1 MMQLASFFLGA
12 AFGISMLS
20 FIEVLILIRNTQQV
34 TAQSIRH
41 MVFDLVTALIVLALV
56 IQLQ

>member
-20 FIEVLILIRNTQQV
+20 FIEILVLIRNTQQV
-34 TAQSIRH
+34 TAQSVRH
-41 MVFDLVTALIVLALV
+41 IVFDLLTASIVLALV